1 MASLGEN
8 GKENINDKR
17 EILTERLK
25 KRNEEREAVIL
36 KRKTE
41 KDATLAEQEGLKYFK
56 TNFSQERSFIEN
68 ELSESD
74 KIPKKELADHFDTI
88 SVRLAK
94 LQSFVTESSLF
105 LTNHDLRLAQD
116 ELQQLQTRIQ
126 AKRDEKLPKKR
137 FAFKQRKE
145 KKAKPVI
152 DDSDE
157 VVDAV
162 SENQNDLMVELAE
175 CKFVDRANKIL
186 TKNATEVNMKDIALA
201 NLTSCT
207 IKLFGAPLAIH
218 VNKLNNCYV
227 FTGPVSGSIF
237 IRDCINCIFVSPCQQ
252 LRIHTTTLTTFYVH
266 VTSKAVIEDSN
277 TLFFAPYNW
286 NYPGIDEHYKLS
298 GLDKSRN
305 NWNDVDDFN
314 WLVAD
319 TPSPNWSVLPEDER
333 VKDWNE

>member
-1 MASLGEN
+1 MASLCEN
-8 GKENINDKR
+8 GKNLSDRK
-17 EILTERLK
+17 EIVTERLK
-25 KRNEEREAVIL
+25 KRKQEREAEVL

-41 KDATLAEQEGLKYFK
+41 KDACLPEQESTKYFIN
-56 TNFSQERSFIEN
+56 NFSQERSFIEN

-74 KIPKKELADHFDTI
+74 KLPKKDLTDHFDSI
-88 SVRLAK
+88 SVRLTK

-105 LTNHDLRLAQD
+105 LTSHDLKVAQD
-116 ELQQLQTRIQ
+116 DLQQLQSRIQ
-126 AKRDEKLPKKR
+126 AKRDELLPKKR
-137 FAFKQRKE
+137 FAFRQRKE
-145 KKAKPVI
+145 KKPKPVI

-157 VVDAV
+157 VVNLP
-162 SENQNDLMVELAE
+162 ENQNDLMVELAE

-186 TKNATEVNMKDIALA
+186 AKNAAEVNLKDVALA

-207 IKLFGAPLAIH
+207 VKLFGAPSALH

-227 FTGPVSGSIF
+227 FTGPVSGSVF

-252 LRIHTTTLTTFYVH
+252 LRIHSTTLTTFYIH

-286 NYPGIDEHYKLS
+286 DYPGLEEHYRLS
-298 GLDKSRN
+298 GLDKTRN
-305 NWNDVDDFN
+305 NWSDVDDFN
-314 WLVAD
+314 WLAAD
-319 TPSPNWSVLPEDER
+319 AHSPNWSILPEEER